1 MKTSSLIILTFF
13 TLGCSRKNVVHL
25 SDQHIVNVNKNYIFC
40 NCVFQANKRLAI
52 EQKNSSNQIIKDGS
66 SEVYFI
72 DEGFSVDPD
81 TTFELVSKY
90 LDSLETS
97 GKFISHNNSSLTLAK
112 CLNLYNSKSLDS
124 FVRTQINL
132 NNSQK

>member
-72 DEGFSVDPD
+72 DNEFSVEPDADPG
-81 TTFELVSKY
+81 TPN
-90 LDSLETS
+90 
-97 GKFISHNNSSLTLAK
+97 GNSIG
-112 CLNLYNSKSLDS
+112 
-124 FVRTQINL
+124 QIFGEDG
-132 NNSQK
+132 SSPDRAP